1 MEDVCYLFPECLTQV
16 NQADIS
22 SARRTKIE
30 PPLQNNS
37 LRAFSVSF
45 ERLLPD
51 FYSGDENSAIF
62 DLFAPD
68 RLADLPLFSPIILYG
83 LNGSGKTALAH
94 SLQCRWE
101 QSYGSKRPLQIS
113 ASDFSRCLA
122 GAIAADDMTH
132 FREKTRGASSLLIDS
147 LEGISN
153 KFAAQEELISV
164 IDEHH
169 ENDRPLFVT
178 TVELPQAI
186 RGLKKSLVSRLTGG
200 TAVSIGYPSR
210 EALTSAIE
218 NIYIESSRQTN
229 RTVSLT
235 RFLEQ
240 LPSNLSL
247 HAARGMLMDY
257 ITGAHQYHDTR
268 RLGVIQED
276 TAAKRVADLASKE
289 DSKLIEKIIRD
300 RDPSL
305 NIKAPQIIRAV
316 AKHSGCALSDLKGAT
331 RKSQIVRARSLAMYL
346 CRILAQMPLEK
357 IGQHFGNRDHTTVIH
372 AVRKIEGQIESDPLL
387 IRLKNDTL
395 RELKQ
400 ATN

>member
-1 MEDVCYLFPECLTQV
+1 VR
-16 NQADIS
+16 QAETS
-22 SARRTKIE
+22 SARRIKIE
-30 PPLQNNS
+30 PPLQINP
-37 LRAFSVSF
+37 LRAFNVSF

-51 FYSGDENSAIF
+51 FYLGEENAGVL

-68 RLADLPLFSPIILYG
+68 RLADLCVYSPILLYG
-83 LNGSGKTALAH
+83 PNGSGKTALAH

-101 QSYGSKRPLQIS
+101 NHYGSKRALQIS
-113 ASDFSRCLA
+113 ANDFSRYLA

-132 FREKTRGASSLLIDS
+132 FRERTRGASSLFIDS

-153 KFAAQEELISV
+153 KFTAQDELISV

-169 ENDRPLFVT
+169 DHERPLFIT
-178 TVELPQAI
+178 TVELPQSI
-186 RGLKKSLVSRLTGG
+186 RGLKKSLVSRLSGG
-200 TAVSIGYPSR
+200 TAVGIKYPSR
-210 EALTSAIE
+210 AALWPAIE
-218 NIYIESSRQTN
+218 RLHREGYRQ
-229 RTVSLT
+229 SHHPIALGH
-235 RFLEQ
+235 FLEQ
-240 LPSNLSL
+240 LPLNLSL
-247 HAARGMLMDY
+247 NAVRGMLMDY
-257 ITGAHQYHDTR
+257 LTSSHRQDESQN
-268 RLGVIQED
+268 RLGLALGDATED
-276 TAAKRVADLASKE
+276 KVAEQTTKE
-289 DSKLIEKIIRD
+289 DCKLIEKIIRA

-372 AVRKIEGQIESDPLL
+372 AVRKIESQIESDPLL
-387 IRLKNDTL
+387 MRLKNDTL

-400 ATN
+400 VTS